1 MLANFTWR
9 KPEDASEQKICA
21 DVAQHGCHIVT
32 IPEDLEGPT
41 YSFSIGLYLNFQH
54 PEIVIFG
61 LNQEVAATTINDI
74 FVKVENGRQFQVGES
89 SDEFF
94 NKAKLAF
101 VEFPPSAYH
110 EFLGCARWFYR
121 SLDYKFP
128 VLQGVW
134 TDKLGKFPW
143 ENGHDQKAA
152 KLQPILKHAD
162 R

>member
-9 KPEDASEQKICA
+9 KPEDATEQKICA

-32 IPEDLEGPT
+32 ILEDSEGPT

-61 LNQEVAATTINDI
+61 LSQQTAATAINDI
-74 FVKVENGRQFQVGES
+74 YTKVENGRQFQVGES

-94 NKAKLAF
+94 TKTKLTF
-101 VEFPPSAYH
+101 IEFPPSAYH

-128 VLQGVW
+128 VLQAVW

-143 ENGHDQKAA
+143 EDGHDKQSA